1 MVRKKPLG
9 KGLDA
14 LLGHAH
20 DAKESRE
27 DHRFQEVGVLEI
39 TPNPNQ
45 PRSRF
50 DREAIEE
57 LAHSIA
63 DRGVLQPLVLRPLKS
78 GKYELIAGER
88 RWLAA
93 KQARLDTVPAIV
105 REVDERESM
114 VLALVENLQREDLNA
129 FEQANALQEL
139 VVKYELTHEQVGK
152 LVGKSRTTVT
162 NSIRLMQ
169 LHKTVLKQLAEGALE
184 EGHARTLLGLEK
196 PAQVVV
202 ASKIVKGGLS
212 VRQTEALVRKLKENE
227 GGDGTSKEKDRDVV
241 NLENEL
247 SDLLGVSIAI
257 HSGKNPGTGRMTI
270 RYRTLEE
277 LDEVIKRLRQTE

>member
-1 MVRKKPLG
+1 MVRKQPRG
-9 KGLDA
+9 KGLGA
-14 LLGHAH
+14 LLGHAQ
-20 DAKESRE
+20 DAKESTE
-27 DHRFQEVGVLEI
+27 EHGFQEVGVLEI

-45 PRSRF
+45 PRSQF

-63 DRGVLQPLVLRPLKS
+63 DKGVLQPLILRPLKN

-93 KQARLDTVPAIV
+93 KQAGLDTVPAIV
-105 REVDERESM
+105 READERESM

-139 VVKYELTHEQVGK
+139 AVKYELTHEQIGK
-152 LVGKSRTTVT
+152 FVGKSRTAVT

-184 EGHARTLLGLEK
+184 EGHARALLGLEK
-196 PAQVVV
+196 PAQVIV
-202 ASKIVKGGLS
+202 ATKIVKGGLS

-227 GGDGTSKEKDRDVV
+227 GDEGTSNEKDRDVI

-247 SDLLGVSIAI
+247 SDLLGVSVAI
-257 HSGKNPGTGRMTI
+257 HSSKKSGTGRMTI
-270 RYRTLEE
+270 RYRTLDE
-277 LDEVIKRLRQTE
+277 LDEVIKRLRKS